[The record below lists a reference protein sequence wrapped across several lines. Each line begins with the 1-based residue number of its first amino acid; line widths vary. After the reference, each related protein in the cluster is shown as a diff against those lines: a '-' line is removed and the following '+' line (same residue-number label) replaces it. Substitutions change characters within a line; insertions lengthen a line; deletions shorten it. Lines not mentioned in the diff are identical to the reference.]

1 MSVLSEVEEVVDT
14 DMTEGGALSHNNSL
28 IDIYSS
34 SWGLGSYGIL
44 VGGLGALAEMALE
57 MGVREVGYQ
66 VPLFYQ

>member
-34 SWGLGSYGIL
+34 SWGLGSNE
-44 VGGLGALAEMALE
+44 AM
-57 MGVREVGYQ
+57 
-66 VPLFYQ
+66 